1 MSVTFSHCGKKPG
14 KSHISEKGLFRL
26 TVGEYMAG
34 RHGVWPCSI
43 QTQETERGEGM
54 FNSLS
59 SFYSVQ
65 ESSPWV
71 GASHIQDGAD
81 GSPQ

>member
-1 MSVTFSHCGKKPG
+1 
-14 KSHISEKGLFRL
+14 
-26 TVGEYMAG
+26 MAG

-54 FNSLS
+54 FSSLS